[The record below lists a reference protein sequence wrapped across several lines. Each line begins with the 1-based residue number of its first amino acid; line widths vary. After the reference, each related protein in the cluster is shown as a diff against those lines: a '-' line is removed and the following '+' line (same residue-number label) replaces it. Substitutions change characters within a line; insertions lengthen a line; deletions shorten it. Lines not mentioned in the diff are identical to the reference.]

1 MQIKLSDYIYEQTV
15 SDAEVANIIIEQEI
29 AQTMVYANLC
39 QSYIKQLMMEEYLG
53 TDDEDESTVVEESSE
68 TNTDGV
74 VEEASTVVI
83 GDDGKAVSEP
93 PKSTGTSNS
102 SNAVAKKEVKFFR
115 IMKTAFKAVGHF
127 MSVMAHKLGMVNDR
141 CIKNAKRLN
150 RCIDDA
156 TDEEMEE
163 LYEKLRRDLKAKN
176 ESDVYRLY
184 NVDAAN
190 DLIRKL
196 YQYTSDFSES
206 IKDFTDAVSSGFNH
220 ADKKNGRAI
229 NDVYEA
235 MTEFVKNL
243 RELDIKS
250 RFDVGTYFDPDPT
263 DMKFRNRIK
272 DYVMFWDRPA
282 TKNEIRALIGCMIK
296 TSENIRKFDVK
307 WNYTLDYRKDP
318 FTSKKDAKE
327 KITSTDIIRDRS
339 QPKFAGVDIH
349 GHPKYVDK
357 YSQIRRMITYIT
369 DALHGGGE
377 HSVVNRID
385 SLTKRYTSVYDY
397 FNNKLLAE
405 RRKKQNAESAD
416 DEE

>member
-1 MQIKLSDYIYEQTV
+1 
-15 SDAEVANIIIEQEI
+15 
-29 AQTMVYANLC
+29 
-39 QSYIKQLMMEEYLG
+39 
-53 TDDEDESTVVEESSE
+53 
-68 TNTDGV
+68 
-74 VEEASTVVI
+74 
-83 GDDGKAVSEP
+83 
-93 PKSTGTSNS
+93 
-102 SNAVAKKEVKFFR
+102 
-115 IMKTAFKAVGHF
+115 MKTAFKAVGHF